1 MSGPRRLSARYAV
14 SVCPLRRH
22 EWDAVV
28 ADFADLTVYQTW
40 AYGAVRWGEQ
50 NITHLLLRRS
60 GKIVAAAQARL
71 FRAPMLG
78 LGVAYVRYG
87 PLFRNGATEETL
99 ETFRQAVR
107 ALRNE
112 FVCARRLI
120 LRLNVNLWSLG
131 NPEPYKRVLVDE
143 GFRPAP
149 FIPPLRTLVVDL
161 RPTLEELRANLLQR
175 WRNNLNQAERRF
187 GVAVRS
193 GTSAEF
199 FSEFMKV
206 YRTMVEAKGFATFTR
221 VEEFAAM
228 QELLAPE
235 QKQLVVLGHTAG
247 RVVAGA
253 VLSWTG
259 EKGIMLLAASN
270 QEGRATRASFAVQWH
285 ALEQLKARGCKWYDL
300 GGIDPV
306 TNPGGYH
313 FKQGLAGKLGEE
325 AVYLGQFESCPDM
338 LRATALGAVQALQ
351 TTYRRTRLALSAL
364 HSRRALRRAARAG
377 VTKPEES
384 TTVALEGADLT
395 RGQK

>member
-193 GTSAEF
+193 GT
-199 FSEFMKV
+199 
-206 YRTMVEAKGFATFTR
+206 
-221 VEEFAAM
+221 
-228 QELLAPE
+228 
-235 QKQLVVLGHTAG
+235 
-247 RVVAGA
+247 
-253 VLSWTG
+253 
-259 EKGIMLLAASN
+259 
-270 QEGRATRASFAVQWH
+270 
-285 ALEQLKARGCKWYDL
+285 
-300 GGIDPV
+300 
-306 TNPGGYH
+306 
-313 FKQGLAGKLGEE
+313 
-325 AVYLGQFESCPDM
+325 
-338 LRATALGAVQALQ
+338 
-351 TTYRRTRLALSAL
+351 
-364 HSRRALRRAARAG
+364 
-377 VTKPEES
+377 
-384 TTVALEGADLT
+384 
-395 RGQK
+395 